1 MRVIVALIS
10 VLFTAT
16 TAAGHPPAPLEQ
28 PPDIQIVKYAWAKE
42 RIDWEKTP
50 FGRRTEISDIRSRR
64 GSILEERQARETTK
78 SKEKPAEPPR
88 YVFQYKVIVF
98 NDGPKAITEVDWDYV
113 FTDAATAK
121 SWAGASLPAWRRL
134 APGSAKNYWLWSRH
148 HLLEESALTRS
159 EKMSATASSSA
170 SSLAASFTM
179 TEQPGRPLT
188 NERINN
194 SDFGTLAFHPAEAA
208 ARFLSRFSRNFL
220 SASLLVNSSARE

>member
-113 FTDAATAK
+113 FTDAATGEELGRREFTSVEK
-121 SWAGASLPAWRRL
+121 IGAGKRKELLVVVSSPPTRRI
-134 APGSAKNYWLWSRH
+134 SAYTLGK
-148 HLLEESALTRS
+148 
-159 EKMSATASSSA
+159 
-170 SSLAASFTM
+170 
-179 TEQPGRPLT
+179 
-188 NERINN
+188 NERDGLVERIII
-194 SDFGTLAFHPAEAA
+194 SRILYDDGTTWQAPDG
-208 ARFLSRFSRNFL
+208 RTDY
-220 SASLLVNSSARE
+220 

>member
-16 TAAGHPPAPLEQ
+16 TAAAHPAPLEQ

-113 FTDAATAK
+113 FTDAATGEELGRREFTSVEK
-121 SWAGASLPAWRRL
+121 IGAGKRKELLVVVSSPPTRRI
-134 APGSAKNYWLWSRH
+134 
-148 HLLEESALTRS
+148 
-159 EKMSATASSSA
+159 SSYT
-170 SSLAASFTM
+170 L
-179 TEQPGRPLT
+179 GK
-188 NERINN
+188 NERDGLVERIII
-194 SDFGTLAFHPAEAA
+194 SRILYDDGTTWQAPDK
-208 ARFLSRFSRNFL
+208 RTDQ
-220 SASLLVNSSARE
+220 